1 MLKNYLN
8 TFDPR
13 KIFILSILVLC
24 VLGLLMVFSSSSV
37 SGMEHHGDYLYFLK
51 RQSFFLLVVMVD
63 DLVVVMISFFFA
75 LLECLFATQQ
85 PFLNY
90 QLEYPT
96 TR

>member
-51 RQSFFLLVVMVD
+51 RQSFFLLVG
-63 DLVVVMISFFFA
+63 LIFFFVCSKIDTD
-75 LLECLFATQQ
+75 LIEKNI
-85 PFLNY
+85 NY
-90 QLEYPT
+90 FILWEF
-96 TR
+96 